1 MRDGWAMPD
10 HPKLIDGYP
19 KRGGRYCCLVVLV
32 SLAAVTMAACI
43 ADTPPPAAPTQ
54 LSRPIP
60 RKPAKPH
67 HQPVM
72 GNSATAA
79 PGEAQS
85 ETPPAQSEVP
95 APQSEAPAEQP
106 AQTALAG
113 PAPSELIGLDEQRTT
128 ALLGPAAAME
138 ARAPATVWHY
148 KGARCSLHL
157 TFYME
162 MRSGRMRT
170 LHAEFKGDA
179 ATPERRQTCLK
190 AIIEENRKAEPS

>member
-1 MRDGWAMPD
+1 MVVAVRD
-10 HPKLIDGYP
+10 HFRLIGGY
-19 KRGGRYCCLVVLV
+19 RRSGAGYCWPALLV
-32 SLAAVTMAACI
+32 SLTAVTIAACT
-43 ADTPPPAAPTQ
+43 ADMRPPAPLTQ
-54 LSRPIP
+54 ISRPIP
-60 RKPAKPH
+60 RKPARAH
-67 HQPVM
+67 HQPVT
-72 GNSATAA
+72 GNPATAA
-79 PGEAQS
+79 PGE
-85 ETPPAQSEVP
+85 TPPEAPAVP
-95 APQSEAPAEQP
+95 PEMPAVQSEAPVKES

-113 PAPSELIGLDEQRTT
+113 PSPADLIGLDEQRTT